1 MSGWQGSVIVFSS
14 FNKIPITEYLIRKGG
29 LLLSHLNKL
38 NVGDFAASGDSLF
51 DFVRTFENWLCAERR
66 T

>member
-1 MSGWQGSVIVFSS
+1 MIVFSC
-14 FNKIPITEYLIRKGG
+14 FNKIPTTEYLIRKGG
-29 LLLSHLNKL
+29 LLLSHHKL

-51 DFVRTFENWLCAERR
+51 DFVRTFENWLCAERG